1 MGDNCFALI
10 RDYKTFN
17 NRAKFIFLLAFFFTL
32 TIFSIQTISADVI
45 SLNAG
50 GSQNIAITPDFYIE
64 GFFSGDVV
72 AAVGPVCGNSIVETG
87 ETCDDGNTDSGDGCS
102 STCQTEVV
110 TPPGGG
116 GGVVVE
122 VNLLVDPTEFNVK
135 MAIST
140 SREEIIKVTNLGT
153 DTVTVTVRQ
162 QSLSRNL
169 ILGNTS
175 LTIAP
180 GETVNLDVIFVA
192 LTQTGIFT
200 GKIFIGNEEVL
211 ITLNIRTKLI
221 LFDSNIVVL
230 NENFQVPQKEKLK
243 TLVTLVPLGDPERL
257 DVTLDFV
264 IKDYNNKIYLTKSET
279 LLVEKQMKLNRDFD
293 TGFLP
298 LGDYII
304 GLELIYPNGVA
315 PSSAHFQVTA
325 PVGIFGKIVLYLI
338 SLILLLAIS
347 ILIILIWRRKK
358 KQEEEAQMQPPVMQT
373 PT

>member
-1 MGDNCFALI
+1 MGDNCFALL

-17 NRAKFIFLLAFFFTL
+17 NRAKFIFLLTFFFTL
-32 TIFSIQTISADVI
+32 TILFAQTIQADVI

-50 GSQNIAITPDFYIE
+50 GSQNLAITPDKFIE

-72 AAVGPVCGNSIVETG
+72 AAVAVCGNSIVETG
-87 ETCDDGNTDSGDGCS
+87 ETCDDGGVVSGDGCS

-116 GGVVVE
+116 GGGIIE
-122 VNLLVDPTEFNVK
+122 ANLLIDPTEFNIK

-153 DTVTVTVRQ
+153 DTVTVTVSQ
-162 QSLSRNL
+162 QSLDRNI

-175 LTIAP
+175 LTIVP

-200 GKIFIGNEEVL
+200 GKIVIGNEEVL

-230 NENFQVPQKEKLK
+230 NENFQVPQGEKLK

-257 DVTLDFV
+257 DVTLNFV

-279 LLVEKQMKLNRDFD
+279 LLVEKQMELNRNFD

-315 PSSAHFQVTA
+315 PSSAHFQVTS

-338 SLILLLAIS
+338 SLILLLAIF
-347 ILIILIWRRKK
+347 ILIILIWRRRKK
-358 KQEEEAQMQPPVMQT
+358 KEEEAQGVVGATTPV
-373 PT
+373 